1 MDVIGW
7 KETMK
12 RTAVRSV
19 LVLMALAAT
28 LASARLHALQWG
40 AVEVA
45 GREIWPGE
53 TLRFP
58 YGGESSFESSF
69 LDAPVFVARG
79 SRHGPSLCITAGIHG
94 DEING
99 TEIARRAF
107 SWIDPA
113 ELSGTVIVFP
123 MVNAA
128 GVRSG
133 NRYMQDRRDLNR
145 SFPGRSNGSA
155 TSLIAHIL
163 FTELRRNCNYLID
176 LHTGS
181 FSRSNHPQ
189 IRVAPD
195 DQQALDLAR
204 HFGVGIVVV
213 GKGPN
218 GSIRR
223 EAGDIGIPA
232 IIYEAGEPSRFDLDL
247 IASGVQGIESV
258 MAHLGMIEG
267 GKEIEVPESRIYTK
281 TSWVRVPPGAGGYF
295 FPTVELGQAVRP
307 GDRLGTLI
315 DPLTDR
321 YTAVK
326 ATESGEVIGLAF
338 AQIVLSG
345 YALVHLGVQHR

>member
-1 MDVIGW
+1 MKHTAATTTVI
-7 KETMK
+7 
-12 RTAVRSV
+12 
-19 LVLMALAAT
+19 LVALAAV
-28 LASARLHALQWG
+28 LFAAPLQALQWG
-40 AVEVA
+40 PVEVA
-45 GREIWPGE
+45 GRQIWPGE

-58 YGGESSFESSF
+58 YGGETSFEATF

-79 SRHGPSLCITAGIHG
+79 TRHGPTLCITAGIHG

-107 SWIDPA
+107 SWIDPR

-145 SFPGRSNGSA
+145 AFPGRANGSV
-155 TSLIAHIL
+155 TSLIAHNL
-163 FTELRRNCNYLID
+163 FTEIRRNCNYLID

-189 IRVAPD
+189 IRVGPGD
-195 DQQALDLAR
+195 DRAVELAR
-204 HFGVGIVVV
+204 HFGVGIVVIDD
-213 GKGPN
+213 GPK
-218 GSIRR
+218 GSIRH
-223 EAGDIGIPA
+223 EVGAIGIPS
-232 IIYEAGEPSRFDLDL
+232 IIFEAGEPSRFDLDL

-258 MAHLGMIEG
+258 MAHLGLIEG
-267 GKEIEVPESRIYTK
+267 GKEIEVPESRIYTA
-281 TSWVRVPPGAGGYF
+281 TAWVRVPPGAGGYF
-295 FPTVELGQAVRP
+295 FPTVELGQAVRK

-321 YTAVK
+321 YTAVV
-326 ATESGEVIGLAF
+326 ATEPGEVIGLAV